1 MVEITNTPDGLL
13 QLAFKWAP
21 VAPSCSAIG
30 YVISFDCGTFHNTST
45 SFSTELIFTDIM
57 IGSQCSFMIQTR
69 VCDSL
74 IGNMS
79 TVTLLLK
86 GQITP
91 IYHGVNAI

>member
-1 MVEITNTPDGLL
+1 MVDITNTPDGLL
-13 QLAFKWAP
+13 QLACRWTP
-21 VAPSCSAIG
+21 VAPSYSAIG
-30 YVISFDCGTFHNTST
+30 YVITFDCGTFSNTSM
-45 SFSTELIFTDIM
+45 SFSRATELIFTDIM

-86 GQITP
+86 GQITHS
-91 IYHGVNAI
+91 IV